1 MDNISIPTQKISY
14 NNQLTNNQIVTYI
27 RNNGFLAKFLNSSF
41 NSELNFE
48 QCAQQDILFI
58 YLSDSLLECGDIS
71 NLKRF
76 ISNSSQVI
84 IGLVDDFNEALF
96 HKFIKFGIKEFIF
109 NPITTASFHHQ
120 INPLINELINK
131 RERILTQL
139 KLDTNLGHFCNKQC
153 LNLSIN
159 NHLDCK
165 KECLISNETMRQSF
179 SFVSNKDIISS
190 SFVFKVKF
198 NQIFLCVVG
207 QGRDNS
213 IDAALDSAEIQ
224 FWLKQESESTNS
236 PESIIMKLRK
246 HQTMSFEIA
255 VLNCQTKELR
265 YYGDSNLLIFR
276 KDNSIELKNL
286 QEINVQPNDSMVLY
300 NKGCL
305 QQKNKNN
312 KTLEKDTFVGFLHL
326 IESVSNQIKRQ
337 KLNYFFDAW
346 LDGKPQD
353 ENIALISFGI

>member
-1 MDNISIPTQKISY
+1 MDNISIPTEKISF

-48 QCAQQDILFI
+48 QCSQQDILLI
-58 YLSDSLLECGDIS
+58 YLSNSLLESDDMAS
-71 NLKRF
+71 LNRLVK
-76 ISNSSQVI
+76 NSSQVI
-84 IGLVDDFNEALF
+84 IGLVDDFNESLF
-96 HKFIKFGIKEFIF
+96 HKFIKIGIKEFIF
-109 NPITTASFHHQ
+109 NPITSASFHHQ

-139 KLDTNLGHFCNKQC
+139 KLDTNLSHICNKQC
-153 LNLSIN
+153 LSLSIN
-159 NHLDCK
+159 NHLDCE

-198 NQIFLCVVG
+198 NQIILCIVG

-224 FWLKQESESTNS
+224 FWLKQESELINS
-236 PESIIMKLRK
+236 PESIVMKLRK
-246 HQTMSFEIA
+246 HKTMSFEIA

-265 YYGDSNLLIFR
+265 YYGENNLLIFR
-276 KDNSIELKNL
+276 NEISVELENL
-286 QEINVQPNDSMVLY
+286 QKIKIQPNDSMVLF

-305 QQKNKNN
+305 QQKNNKN
-312 KTLEKDTFVGFLHL
+312 KDLDKETFIGFLQL
-326 IESVSNQIKRQ
+326 IALADNKVKRQ
-337 KLNYFFDAW
+337 KLNYFYDAW

-353 ENIALISFGI
+353 ENIALLSFGI